1 MATGNPLG
9 RLFGK
14 SPIGPIQEHMQLAE
28 EAASF
33 LPQLFQASIDADWQ
47 RAGEVHRQIKAAES
61 EADRLKRKLRQNLPR
76 SLFLPVPR
84 GDLLELITIQDK
96 VANVSKDIGVLV
108 TSRQMRF
115 PQSMEPSLMELT
127 EASLRTVG
135 LCLTAI
141 QELDELLEVGFT
153 GQEVKRV
160 EKMLKELDRS
170 EAQCDKKAA
179 KVREQLFK
187 LEPELPP
194 VDVMFFYR
202 ILALLSKLADVAEGV
217 GDRLQIII
225 AR

>member
-14 SPIGPIQEHMQLAE
+14 SPIRPIQEHMELAE

-47 RAGEVHRQIKAAES
+47 RANAVHSQIKAAES
-61 EADRLKRKLRQNLPR
+61 GADRLKRKLRQNLPR

-115 PQSMEPSLMELT
+115 PQSMEASLMELT
-127 EASLRTVG
+127 EACLLTVG
-135 LCLTAI
+135 LCVAAI

-170 EAQCDKKAA
+170 EGQCDKKAA
-179 KVREQLFK
+179 KVRRQLFS
-187 LEPELPP
+187 LEAELPP